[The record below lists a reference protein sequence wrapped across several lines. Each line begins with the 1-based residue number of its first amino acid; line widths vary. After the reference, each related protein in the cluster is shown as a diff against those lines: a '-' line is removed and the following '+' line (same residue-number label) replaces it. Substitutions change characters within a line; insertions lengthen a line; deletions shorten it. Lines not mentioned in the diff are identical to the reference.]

1 MPILRPQPPLVEG
14 SSVPSTWYLPA
25 SSPLSSSH
33 SPFPSAAFILRTD
46 IAPIVHGVTVALA
59 LGPNKKV
66 IAPRSSESPNAF
78 PLIWISKRLGSLF
91 PSRLVRNG
99 VSALVQ
105 GGQDAVGM

>member
-1 MPILRPQPPLVEG
+1 MNFTQVRVQARFQAPGTSQPRLLCLRPTEF
-14 SSVPSTWYLPA
+14 T
-25 SSPLSSSH
+25 LS
-33 SPFPSAAFILRTD
+33 SAAFTLRTD

-59 LGPNKKV
+59 LGPSKK
-66 IAPRSSESPNAF
+66 IF
-78 PLIWISKRLGSLF
+78 GISKRIPVDLDLKAPWQSLF